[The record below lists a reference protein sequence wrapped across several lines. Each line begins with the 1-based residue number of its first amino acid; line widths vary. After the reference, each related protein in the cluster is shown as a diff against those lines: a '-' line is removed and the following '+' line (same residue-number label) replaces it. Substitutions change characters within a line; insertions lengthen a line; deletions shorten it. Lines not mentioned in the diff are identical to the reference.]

1 MSATRQDHYLAAREA
16 ALERLKPGL
25 DAERLQKLGA
35 SLNPEDGTIGI
46 QVLRW
51 RVQVRP
57 EPYAMHLL
65 PEGGEVQ
72 IVWQILVLDYLGAER
87 VTAPTGFVSFADFA
101 EGRSY
106 QQAFE
111 GRANARLSR
120 GVGRTREGL
129 LQAARALGG
138 TVAEGDPLRCMFRF
152 FPLVEFQVVRSEADE
167 DFPASCSVLF
177 SDNMLDI
184 FSLEDGIVAAERLVS
199 ALEGKTPAARAG
211 AERP

>member
-1 MSATRQDHYLAAREA
+1 MSATQQDHYLVARDA
-16 ALERLKPGL
+16 ALERLKPRL

-35 SLNPEDGTIGI
+35 RLNAEDGAIDM
-46 QVLRW
+46 QVLPW

-65 PEGGEVQ
+65 PDGEQVQ
-72 IVWQILVLDYLGAER
+72 IVWQILALDYLGAER
-87 VTAPTGFVSFADFA
+87 VAAPTGFVSFADFA

-106 QQAFE
+106 QQVFE
-111 GRANARLSR
+111 GRADARLSQ

-129 LQAARALGG
+129 LRAARTLGG
-138 TVAEGDPLRCMFRF
+138 TVVEGDPLRCMFRF

-199 ALEGKTPAARAG
+199 ALEGRTPAARAG